1 MSRTPRRLAAGAAVI
16 SLLGLSW
23 WAASGSEPQ
32 PSPERP
38 VAEKESPRTRPRP
51 QSDVMVRRS
60 PHPAPAHA
68 PREAEAE
75 AEAEAEELPPDGLA
89 TVIVDV
95 VDENGRPDDDAWVVP
110 VDCPEWDY
118 SGQKSEYV
126 AAPGPCVLRA
136 ARRDGALQQK
146 GPPVTV
152 ELALGEPAYVQLELP
167 EIRRGGIGIRF
178 QPTGEGM
185 RVTSVAP
192 GTPAFAA
199 GIEPGDLIV
208 AVGGED
214 VVNLDNDEFI
224 DHMTGAVGTDVE
236 FTVGIESDT
245 GLTEETVRVTRA
257 FLDI

>member
-1 MSRTPRRLAAGAAVI
+1 MSRTPLRAAAGAAVVG
-16 SLLGLSW
+16 LLGLAL
-23 WAASGSEPQ
+23 WASSGSEP
-32 PSPERP
+32 PTPTERP
-38 VAEKESPRTRPRP
+38 VAQKKSPRAKLRAEAPLG
-51 QSDVMVRRS
+51 SDVVVRRS
-60 PHPAPAHA
+60 APSEPAHELRA
-68 PREAEAE
+68 QMPAEP
-75 AEAEAEELPPDGLA
+75 EELAEGLA
-89 TVIVDV
+89 VVIVDV

-118 SGQKSEYV
+118 GAQKGEYL
-126 AAPGPCVLRA
+126 AAPGPCTLRA
-136 ARRDGALQQK
+136 ARRDGALQAK
-146 GPPVTV
+146 GPIVTV
-152 ELALGEPAYVQLELP
+152 ELSPEEPAYVQLELP
-167 EIRRGGIGIRF
+167 EHRKGGIGIRF
-178 QPTGEGM
+178 RPTEEGI

-214 VVNLDNDEFI
+214 VVDLDNDEFI
-224 DHMTGAVGTDVE
+224 DRMTGAVGTDVE

>member
-1 MSRTPRRLAAGAAVI
+1 MSRTPKSFRVVAGATLM
-16 SLLGLSW
+16 SLLGLALWTSSGGEPP
-23 WAASGSEPQ
+23 AAPEPPVVQ
-32 PSPERP
+32 KKSPKP
-38 VAEKESPRTRPRP
+38 KSRP
-51 QSDVMVRRS
+51 QSDVMVKRTA
-60 PHPAPAHA
+60 PVEEQALPEGHPSVEEKPPAEGRA
-68 PREAEAE
+68 V
-75 AEAEAEELPPDGLA
+75 L
-89 TVIVDV
+89 IVDV

-110 VDCPEWDY
+110 VDCSDWDFLAPPN
-118 SGQKSEYV
+118 EY
-126 AAPGPCVLRA
+126 AASPGPCTVRA

-146 GPPVTV
+146 GPPVTL

-178 QPTGEGM
+178 QPTEQGM

-214 VVNLDNDEFI
+214 VVNLDSDEFI

-245 GLTEETVRVTRA
+245 GLTEEIVRVTRA